1 MVQRPRN
8 VRQLLVS
15 LFRQPIQSNVFVG
28 LAVGLV
34 VGYLVAVLTAT
45 PMTATPVYPSS
56 LLSMSSTRTDLMD
69 KENTDGWNNLH
80 IYSGKQTETHFE
92 ILTPMSQAKQD
103 VYVAAMLQHQKGG
116 FFVDLAAHD
125 ATYLS
130 NTFTLERDHQWNGS
144 TLVCTTDVCRRNK
157 WRACW
162 CTVARTAHLLYSLH

>member
-1 MVQRPRN
+1 MVQRSRN

-15 LFRQPIQSNVFVG
+15 LCRQPLQTNVFAG
-28 LAVGLV
+28 LAIGFA
-34 VGYLVAVLTAT
+34 VGYLVALLTAPPVTAT
-45 PMTATPVYPSS
+45 PDPSS
-56 LLSMSSTRTDLMD
+56 LLSMSSARKESTD

-80 IYSGKQTETHFE
+80 IYFGKQTETHFE

-144 TLVCTTDVCRRNK
+144 TCIVPGMLAEILESR
-157 WRACW
+157 
-162 CTVARTAHLLYSLH
+162 LE